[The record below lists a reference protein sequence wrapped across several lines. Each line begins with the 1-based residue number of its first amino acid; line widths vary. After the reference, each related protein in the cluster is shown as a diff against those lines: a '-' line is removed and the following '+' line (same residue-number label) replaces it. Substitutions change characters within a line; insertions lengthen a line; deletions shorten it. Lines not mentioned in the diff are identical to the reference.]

1 MKKKYIIG
9 ALIAIFGVIFIF
21 SFVIKPKQSEMNTI
35 RLASSPGPYS
45 DLFLKGV
52 KPILEKEGYKV
63 KNQSFSDLSLADVA
77 INNGEANL
85 NVDQHTAYM
94 DNFNK

>member
-35 RLASSPGPYS
+35 RLASSPGP
-45 DLFLKGV
+45 
-52 KPILEKEGYKV
+52 
-63 KNQSFSDLSLADVA
+63 LSRHRQCSCSHPSNR
-77 INNGEANL
+77 I
-85 NVDQHTAYM
+85 
-94 DNFNK
+94 